1 MKKQSINACILR
13 TAGTN
18 SDLQTEKAL
27 LDLRIQVSRMHIK
40 ELIKKNNLL
49 DYNLLVLPGGFSYS
63 DYVRA
68 GAIWAKEIISHFKK
82 DINLFLDD
90 GRPIIGICNGFQV
103 LVETGLLPDIP
114 NLSFSPQATV
124 TTNASSRF
132 ECRWVSNDDF
142 LYIKNVNK
150 GKCVFTKKINSGS
163 LLKMPIAH
171 GEGRISF
178 LKDKEQKY
186 ITKLEENDQ
195 LVFRFVDK
203 NGDFPNQQYPVN
215 PNGSIY
221 DITGICND
229 DGTVFGLMP
238 HPERAYYGWQLPDWT
253 RMENVPIYGDGKLL
267 FDSVVDYI
275 SKKF

>member
-18 SDLQTEKAL
+18 CDLETENAL
-27 LDLRIQVSRMHIK
+27 LDLGIQVSRIHIK

-82 DINLFLDD
+82 DINLFLDE

-103 LVETGLLPDIP
+103 LVETGLLPAIP

-124 TTNASSRF
+124 TTNASNRF

-142 LYIKNVNK
+142 LYIKMSIKENV
-150 GKCVFTKKINSGS
+150 S
-163 LLKMPIAH
+163 LLK
-171 GEGRISF
+171 
-178 LKDKEQKY
+178 
-186 ITKLEENDQ
+186 KLILD
-195 LVFRFVDK
+195 L
-203 NGDFPNQQYPVN
+203 Y
-215 PNGSIY
+215 
-221 DITGICND
+221 
-229 DGTVFGLMP
+229 
-238 HPERAYYGWQLPDWT
+238 
-253 RMENVPIYGDGKLL
+253 
-267 FDSVVDYI
+267 
-275 SKKF
+275 